1 MIMIWY
7 TIKVTI
13 ISLLI
18 IILGHHLFDILKNS
32 LTHEKIIDCVKKPQ
46 EEYDKIYDILSKNDP
61 SKNNPL
67 SIVEQIDH
75 NIHVQEKMIIKEE
88 DMINDLTKHLLDL

>member
-7 TIKVTI
+7 TIRVTI

-61 SKNNPL
+61 L

-75 NIHVQEKMIIKEE
+75 NIHIQEKMIIKEE